1 MSAAEQNYVL
11 YALPHSLYSGKAR
24 SYLRYKGIPYREV
37 VSTFRVFYKTIIPRT
52 GVKYIPVLHSPDDVV
67 VQDTT
72 DIIDFLEARFPQASV
87 YPRTPRQRLVS
98 LLFELYGDEWLLI
111 PAMHYRWS
119 FWHEKAHI
127 HDVLEHFGMLLSP
140 RAPRLLRRHAGKRF
154 CQPFSKS
161 LPLLGIH
168 PHNIPALETWYE
180 GFIRDMSAHFA
191 RHPYLLG
198 GRASI
203 GDFGL
208 MGPLYAHLGRDFH
221 PKALMQKQAPHLYEW
236 VQRMNRVPQIGEF
249 LPGDT
254 VPETLLPVLRHMFAE
269 HFPLL
274 LDTVHRLETWL
285 EENPERRRIPRVIG
299 DHEFVMGGVKAQR
312 KIFPYSQWMLQRALD
327 YYQSLQGT
335 DKASVDALLREVG
348 GFEAMQAS
356 IRRRVR
362 RVDNRLVADPPQG

>member
-1 MSAAEQNYVL
+1 MSAAEDSYIL

-24 SYLRYKGIPYREV
+24 SYLRYKSIPYREV

-52 GVKYIPVLHSPDDVV
+52 GVKFIPVLHSPDDVV

-72 DIIDFLEARFPQASV
+72 DIIDFLEARFPANSV
-87 YPRTPRQRLVS
+87 YPQTPRQKLVS
-98 LLFELYGDEWLLI
+98 LLIELYGDEWLLI

-119 FWHEKAHI
+119 FWHDKAHI
-127 HDVLEHFGMLLSP
+127 NDVLEHFGMLLSP

-154 CQPFSKS
+154 CQPFSSS
-161 LPLLGIH
+161 LPLLGVH
-168 PHNIPALETWYE
+168 PHNVAALESWYE
-180 GFIRDMSAHFA
+180 GFIRDMSVHFA
-191 RHPYLLG
+191 RYPYLLG

-236 VQRMNRVPQIGEF
+236 VQRMNRAPQPGEF
-249 LPGDT
+249 LPGDE
-254 VPETLLPVLRHMFAE
+254 VPETLLPVLRHLFAE

-274 LDTVHRLETWL
+274 LDTVRRLETWL
-285 EENPERRRIPRVIG
+285 EEHPERKHIPRVIG

-312 KIFPYSQWMLQRALD
+312 KIFPYSQWMLQRPLD
-327 YYQSLQGT
+327 YYQSLQGA
-335 DKASVDALLREVG
+335 DKADVDALLREVG
-348 GFEAMQAS
+348 GFEAMQTQ

-362 RVDNRLVADPPQG
+362 RDNNRLVAAPMQG